1 VRVSRRDDKSNI
13 LAVTAVIQIEGR
25 GGPEAM
31 QGIMIFKSISEAL
44 SSGFQYFDRTKDGYL
59 VRKMTSRGWALAIAR
74 CDE

>member
-1 VRVSRRDDKSNI
+1 
-13 LAVTAVIQIEGR
+13 
-25 GGPEAM
+25 M
-31 QGIMIFKSISEAL
+31 QGITIFKTMSEAL